1 MRDNGFWK
9 VFRDTGDPLCYV
21 IARRI
26 EKDGLRSGMPAG
38 RTVPRAEGSLV
49 GTAPR
54 KAKASDE

>member
-26 EKDGLRSGMPAG
+26 EKDSFHSGTQAANG
-38 RTVPRAEGSLV
+38 HSHSAGSLI
-49 GTAPR
+49 GTASAN
-54 KAKASDE
+54 AKN

>member
-26 EKDGLRSGMPAG
+26 EKDGAHAGIQAG
-38 RTVPRAEGSLV
+38 RPVPRADGSLI
-49 GTAPR
+49 GTAPH
-54 KAKASDE
+54 KAKD